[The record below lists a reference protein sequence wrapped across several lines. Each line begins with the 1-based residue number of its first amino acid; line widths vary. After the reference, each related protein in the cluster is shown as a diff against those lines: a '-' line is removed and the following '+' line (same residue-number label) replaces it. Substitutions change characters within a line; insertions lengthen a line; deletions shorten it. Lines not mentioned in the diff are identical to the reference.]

1 MKIQDIT
8 PPIRVLI
15 ADDHPVVRSGLCT
28 IINHEQDMTVV
39 ALAEDGDE
47 AVRLYKEHRPDVA
60 LIDLRMPRMDGL
72 HVIEG
77 IRQEFRSAH
86 IVVLTTFD
94 TDEDIYQALRA
105 GAMAFLVKG
114 APPEELL
121 GAIRSA
127 HAGQKQVTG
136 TVASRLLERMRS
148 PELTSRELE
157 VLKLLATG
165 RSNKEI
171 AAQLGVGEGT
181 VRTHCNSIFPKLNV
195 SDRTQAAT
203 VALRRGLVRLED
215 VAWQL
220 DNR

>member
-1 MKIQDIT
+1 MSVTDSVKS
-8 PPIRVLI
+8 IRVLI
-15 ADDHPVVRSGLCT
+15 ADDHPVVRSGLST
-28 IINHEQDMTVV
+28 IIDHEPDMAVV
-39 ALAEDGDE
+39 ALAEDGE
-47 AVRLYKEHRPDVA
+47 AAVAMYREHRPDVA
-60 LIDLRMPRMDGL
+60 LVDLRMPRLDGI
-72 HVIEG
+72 HVIETL
-77 IRQEFRSAH
+77 RQEFRNAR
-86 IVVLTTFD
+86 ILVLTTFD

-121 GAIRSA
+121 GAIRAA
-127 HAGQKQVTG
+127 HSGQKQVTG
-136 TVASRLLERMRS
+136 AVASRLLDRMRS

-157 VLKLLATG
+157 VLRLLAAG

-215 VAWQL
+215 VG
-220 DNR
+220 